1 MSRKSPSRSKPVL
14 PPVAVIQKKTQRIRD
29 WNTQLAV
36 VIKDDRLSGHRRLLT
51 AILGKYFSIGSKD
64 GKEIPMT
71 EQQSADKQ
79 LLFSILAEQY
89 GNPRNIQWLDR
100 DDVGVPDSMN
110 RENVAA
116 VDKIREAFDAAMRPA
131 VPIAR
136 EASIEPL

>member
-1 MSRKSPSRSKPVL
+1 
-14 PPVAVIQKKTQRIRD
+14 
-29 WNTQLAV
+29 
-36 VIKDDRLSGHRRLLT
+36 
-51 AILGKYFSIGSKD
+51 
-64 GKEIPMT
+64 MT

-131 VPIAR
+131 VPITR
-136 EASIEPL
+136 ET